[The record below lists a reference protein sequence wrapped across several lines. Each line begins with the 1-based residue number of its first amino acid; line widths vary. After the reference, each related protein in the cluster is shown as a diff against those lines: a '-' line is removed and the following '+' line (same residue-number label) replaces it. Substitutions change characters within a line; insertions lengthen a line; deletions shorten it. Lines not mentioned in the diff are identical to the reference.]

1 MDHHSADH
9 QDPPGGGGGGN
20 PSQGGANQNI
30 RQPGNL
36 KDHNAY
42 DDSRR
47 PNVSADRGGVNT
59 SGTVISANVT
69 DSVTNGTNPQ
79 GITDNINRV
88 LNSPGMQKI
97 RGAIGNVANVFSA
110 TSSVDPQEY
119 HGRTFQPPQPQD
131 DENKVNLVSD
141 RLAGDPPRTPSGTVS
156 LPILSKG
163 ELQLFRQMGPDPVPN
178 KQSD

>member
-1 MDHHSADH
+1 MMSSDSIIDIFNASVASALEIGRQLYANDAGLAQRLLLEARDNIDAILEDFNQEASRRSHMDHHSADH

-20 PSQGGANQNI
+20 HSQGGANQNI

-88 LNSPGMQKI
+88 LNSPGKHWYEP
-97 RGAIGNVANVFSA
+97 SW
-110 TSSVDPQEY
+110 
-119 HGRTFQPPQPQD
+119 
-131 DENKVNLVSD
+131 
-141 RLAGDPPRTPSGTVS
+141 AGPRERSG
-156 LPILSKG
+156 
-163 ELQLFRQMGPDPVPN
+163 MA
-178 KQSD
+178 